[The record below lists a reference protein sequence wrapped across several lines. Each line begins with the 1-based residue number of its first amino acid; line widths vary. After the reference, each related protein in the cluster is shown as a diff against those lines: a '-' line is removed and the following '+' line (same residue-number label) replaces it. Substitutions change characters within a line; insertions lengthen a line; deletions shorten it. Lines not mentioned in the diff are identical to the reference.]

1 MFMLQSKEW
10 TGFNRAFYK
19 KLLMV
24 FGVFTLL
31 AGVVQLALG
40 AYVFDKVRS
49 LFGPTERGRHVSHP
63 RSNRTKRHK
72 NIHTPTP
79 QTWD

>member
-1 MFMLQSKEW
+1 MFFFSQMFMYQSKEW

-24 FGVFTLL
+24 FGLFTLL
-31 AGVVQLALG
+31 AGIIQLALG

-49 LFGPTERGRHVSHP
+49 LRKAGKDNKV
-63 RSNRTKRHK
+63 
-72 NIHTPTP
+72 
-79 QTWD
+79 

>member
-1 MFMLQSKEW
+1 MFMYQSKAW

-24 FGVFTLL
+24 FGVFTFL

-49 LFGPTERGRHVSHP
+49 TLGRH
-63 RSNRTKRHK
+63 RSFTV
-72 NIHTPTP
+72 PP
-79 QTWD
+79 

>member
-19 KLLMV
+19 NLLML
-24 FGVFTLL
+24 FGLFTLL

-40 AYVFDKVRS
+40 AYVFDKV
-49 LFGPTERGRHVSHP
+49 LDERLKER
-63 RSNRTKRHK
+63 RRAAYQDRRAA
-72 NIHTPTP
+72 
-79 QTWD
+79 